1 MVGVDAM
8 RNTLLLAYVA
18 TVAAA
23 DGHTMLAAPG
33 WTLLGVALGVS
44 AAGAVVAIG
53 AAQVL

>member
-1 MVGVDAM
+1 M

-23 DGHTMLAAPG
+23 DGQTMLTAPG

-44 AAGAVVAIG
+44 AAGAVVAMG
-53 AAQVL
+53 AAHVL